1 MKKRI
6 LFVDDEPRVLDGL
19 RRTLHCMVPE
29 WDMAF
34 VEGGEQA
41 LEAFSKQPFDVVVTD
56 MRMPRMSGNQ
66 LLHEV
71 MTRWPRVVRLV
82 LSGHSDEQMILQ
94 TVTTAHQYLSKPC
107 DPEKLK
113 AAIGRATRLRDV
125 LSEGP
130 VGDLVGRLSSLPSL
144 PQVYLELAQ
153 ELRSPDSSLC
163 RIGGI
168 ISKDIGMTAKVLQLV
183 NSAFFGL
190 PQRITDPAQAINLLG
205 LETVRSLMLTV
216 HVFSE
221 FRHEE
226 LSGLSS
232 AALWSHSVAVSTYA
246 RRIAEMEKA
255 DKKTTNDSFA
265 AGILHDAGK
274 LVLAA
279 NLPRKYAE
287 ALALARKE
295 DKSLSEAETQVFG
308 ATHAEV
314 GAYLLALW
322 AFPDPVVEAL
332 AFHHRPS
339 GVPPQG
345 FSPLVAV
352 YVADCLDHRLG
363 PGVRAAHEPQI
374 DLDYMGVLGLA
385 DRIPQW
391 TEALQSSDEQRSRDA
406 SEDPIRR

>member
-19 RRTLHCMVPE
+19 RRTLHCMALE
-29 WDMAF
+29 WEMVF
-34 VEGGEQA
+34 VGGGEQA
-41 LEAFSKQPFDVVVTD
+41 LEALSAQPFDVVVSD

-94 TVTTAHQYLSKPC
+94 SVATAHQYLSKPC

-113 AAIGRATRLRDV
+113 TAIGRATRLRDV

-130 VGDLVGRLSSLPSL
+130 VGDLVGRLSCLPSL
-144 PQVYLELAQ
+144 PQVYLELAK
-153 ELRSPDSSLC
+153 ELRLPDSSLR

-221 FRHEE
+221 FKYEKI
-226 LSGLSS
+226 SGLSS
-232 AALWSHSVAVSTYA
+232 SALWNHSVAVGAYA
-246 RRIAEMEKA
+246 RGIAEIEKA
-255 DKKTTNDSFA
+255 DKKTASDCFA

-274 LVLAA
+274 IVLAA
-279 NLPRKYAE
+279 NLPRKYAD

-295 DKSLSEAETQVFG
+295 DKPLSEAEAQVFG
-308 ATHAEV
+308 TSHAEV

-332 AFHHRPS
+332 AFHHQPG

-352 YVADCLDHRLG
+352 HVADCLEHRLR
-363 PGVRAAHEPQI
+363 PGACAAHEPQI
-374 DLDYMGVLGLA
+374 DLDYLGAVGLA
-385 DRIPQW
+385 EHIALW
-391 TEALQSSDEQRSRDA
+391 TESLHSPNEQRSEDA
-406 SEDPIRR
+406 SEDLVRR